1 MEAIAKAKFLR
12 GSPQKTRLVIDLIRG
27 KNVNQ
32 ALAVLKFTNKRATE
46 NIEKCLRS
54 AIANATF
61 KAEQQNVAV
70 DPDDLWVKTCFVD
83 QGPSKNR
90 RRVRPAPQGRA
101 YREKR
106 YYCHITIE
114 VSSEKPKAVAE
125 KERKANEG
133 KARREAILASRQTL
147 APKAAPAKKDE
158 AVKAETEETVVTE
171 TVAPESVETA
181 SQETAAPVTETT
193 TTETTETKE

>member
-1 MEAIAKAKFLR
+1 MESLAKGKFLR

-32 ALAVLKFTNKRATE
+32 ALAILKFTNKRATH

-61 KAEQQNVAV
+61 LAEKQNVAI
-70 DPDDLWVKTCFVD
+70 DPDDLWVKECFVD

-106 YYCHITIE
+106 YYCHIT
-114 VSSEKPKAVAE
+114 VKLTSDKPEDKKAVKIARKAE
-125 KERKANEG
+125 KTAKNA
-133 KARREAILASRQTL
+133 EA
-147 APKAAPAKKDE
+147 
-158 AVKAETEETVVTE
+158 
-171 TVAPESVETA
+171 
-181 SQETAAPVTETT
+181 
-193 TTETTETKE
+193 